1 MLQSFGKSLS
11 DFPPMPKADTSLV
24 PDVESRLI
32 HDEMSYNRPVLA
44 AQHDRMMSTMT
55 SEQRNVYDKIMT
67 RVKEDKPGLFF
78 LYGYGGTG
86 KTFIWRALCAA
97 LRSDGEIVLACA
109 SSGIAALLIPGGRT
123 AHSRFGILFT
133 IDECSMC
140 GVTPNTPLASLLIK
154 AKLIIWDEAP
164 MMHKHC
170 FEALD
175 RSLRDVLKTVDKRN
189 KDIPFGGKVVVLGG
203 DFRQILPVMLGST
216 RPEFVN
222 ASINSSHLW
231 RYCEVLTLTKN
242 MRLLSSASESDI
254 EERKLFSDWV
264 LRVGD
269 GTIGEVNDVDISVV
283 IPSDLLIPS
292 SGNPIA
298 YIVDSTYPNLLG
310 NIGKAEYFQSRAIL
324 APKNTIVEQV
334 NDYVLDLIPGEEK
347 IYLSYDTPY
356 HKNIDGDAV
365 DDIHT
370 PEFLNTIVAS
380 KLPNHRLRLK
390 VGAPVMLLRNMDQSL
405 GLCNGTRLIITKMG
419 KFVLEGRVIS
429 GSNIGE
435 KVFIPRLSLTPS
447 DNRIP
452 FKFKR
457 RQFPISVSFSMTINK
472 SQGQSLEHVGVYLPG
487 GLKILINDDDD
498 DDIDV
503 ASNVVYREVFRNGAV
518 CLPNMFGGDFGDQIG
533 RYAILTNPKSN
544 KFEVLVDRVN
554 RAFFSQRDGKRF
566 VTFTESIL
574 VPGLPW
580 FLLMNLQATFDDYLP
595 PITSLLAYR
604 HNITDMVLDFE
615 KKLTEYDVTKG
626 CMILLYTGNVPQML
640 DTLKTT
646 VNIIDDCGNLWV
658 CELNFATFP
667 YEHFKIGRRWNR
679 FVEARRLREGVKIR
693 RGCSDGWVT

>member
-1 MLQSFGKSLS
+1 MTHEQLKAYALAELETMLQSFGKSLS
-11 DFPPMPKADTSLV
+11 DFPPMPKADASLV

-86 KTFIWRALCAA
+86 KTFWRVLCAA

-123 AHSRFGILFT
+123 AHSRFGIPFT

-140 GVTPNTPLASLLIK
+140 GVTPNTPLASLPIK

-203 DFRQILPVMLGST
+203 DFRQILPVMPGST
-216 RPEFVN
+216 RPEVVN

-269 GTIGEVNDVDISVV
+269 GTIGEINDVDISVV

-298 YIVDSTYPNLLG
+298 SIVDSTYPNLLG
-310 NIGKAEYFQSRAIL
+310 NIGKAEYFQSKAIL

-356 HKNIDGDAV
+356 HKNIDGDVV

-380 KLPNHRLRLK
+380 GLPNHRLRLK
-390 VGAPVMLLRNMDQSL
+390 VGASVMLLRNMDQSL

-457 RQFPISVSFSMTINK
+457 RQFPISVSFAMTINK
-472 SQGQSLEHVGVYLPG
+472 SEGQSLEHVGVYLPSPIFSYG
-487 GLKILINDDDD
+487 QLYVAISRVTSRVGLKILINDDDG

-503 ASNVVYREVFRNGAV
+503 ASNVVYREVFRNV
-518 CLPNMFGGDFGDQIG
+518 
-533 RYAILTNPKSN
+533 
-544 KFEVLVDRVN
+544 
-554 RAFFSQRDGKRF
+554 
-566 VTFTESIL
+566 
-574 VPGLPW
+574 
-580 FLLMNLQATFDDYLP
+580 
-595 PITSLLAYR
+595 
-604 HNITDMVLDFE
+604 
-615 KKLTEYDVTKG
+615 
-626 CMILLYTGNVPQML
+626 
-640 DTLKTT
+640 
-646 VNIIDDCGNLWV
+646 
-658 CELNFATFP
+658 
-667 YEHFKIGRRWNR
+667 
-679 FVEARRLREGVKIR
+679 
-693 RGCSDGWVT
+693 

>member
-1 MLQSFGKSLS
+1 MNLQATFDDYLPPITSLLAYRHNITNMILLYTGNVPQMLDTLKTTVNIIDDCGNLWVCELNFVTFPYEHFKIGRRWNRFVEARRLREGVKIIGDLRLTHEQLKAYALAELETMLQSFGKSLS
-11 DFPPMPKADTSLV
+11 DFPPMPKADASLV

-109 SSGIAALLIPGGRT
+109 SSGIAALLIPDGRT
-123 AHSRFGILFT
+123 AHSRFSIPFT
-133 IDECSMC
+133 IDKCSMC
-140 GVTPNTPLASLLIK
+140 GVTPNTPLASLPIK

-203 DFRQILPVMLGST
+203 DFRQILPVMPGST
-216 RPEFVN
+216 RPEVVN

-254 EERKLFSDWV
+254 EGRKLFSDWV

-269 GTIGEVNDVDISVV
+269 GTIGDGTIGEINDVDISVV

-298 YIVDSTYPNLLG
+298 SIVDSTYPNLLG
-310 NIGKAEYFQSRAIL
+310 NIGKVEYFQSKAIL
-324 APKNTIVEQV
+324 APKNAIVEQV

-356 HKNIDGDAV
+356 HKNIDGDVV

-370 PEFLNTIVAS
+370 PEFLNTFVAS
-380 KLPNHRLRLK
+380 GLPNHRLQLK
-390 VGAPVMLLRNMDQSL
+390 VGASVMLLRNMDQSL

-457 RQFPISVSFSMTINK
+457 RQFPISVSFAMTINK
-472 SQGQSLEHVGVYLPG
+472 SEGQSLEHVGVYLPSPIFSYG
-487 GLKILINDDDD
+487 QLYVAISQGWFKN
-498 DDIDV
+498 ID
-503 ASNVVYREVFRNGAV
+503 
-518 CLPNMFGGDFGDQIG
+518 
-533 RYAILTNPKSN
+533 
-544 KFEVLVDRVN
+544 
-554 RAFFSQRDGKRF
+554 
-566 VTFTESIL
+566 
-574 VPGLPW
+574 
-580 FLLMNLQATFDDYLP
+580 
-595 PITSLLAYR
+595 
-604 HNITDMVLDFE
+604 
-615 KKLTEYDVTKG
+615 
-626 CMILLYTGNVPQML
+626 
-640 DTLKTT
+640 
-646 VNIIDDCGNLWV
+646 
-658 CELNFATFP
+658 
-667 YEHFKIGRRWNR
+667 
-679 FVEARRLREGVKIR
+679 
-693 RGCSDGWVT
+693 

>member
-1 MLQSFGKSLS
+1 MYYDCRYLSACEAAWRIFSFDINYREPSVERLNYHLENEHSVLYEENDDIEQVIERSHRKTTKFLAWMKANEKYPEARNLTYNQFPTQFVWKEKDHEWTPRRCGFSIGRVHFAPPGSGERFYLRTLLNYIKGLTSFNDIKTVDDVKYNTFKEACFAMGLLDDDKEFIDAIIEASLWGIDLRLTHEQLKAYALAELETMLQSFGKSLS
-11 DFPPMPKADTSLV
+11 DFPPMPKADASLV

-67 RVKEDKPGLFF
+67 RVKEDKSGLFF

-97 LRSDGEIVLACA
+97 LRSDGGIVLACA

-123 AHSRFGILFT
+123 AHSRFGIPFT

-170 FEALD
+170 
-175 RSLRDVLKTVDKRN
+175 N
-189 KDIPFGGKVVVLGG
+189 
-203 DFRQILPVMLGST
+203 PV
-216 RPEFVN
+216 
-222 ASINSSHLW
+222 AS
-231 RYCEVLTLTKN
+231 
-242 MRLLSSASESDI
+242 
-254 EERKLFSDWV
+254 
-264 LRVGD
+264 
-269 GTIGEVNDVDISVV
+269 
-283 IPSDLLIPS
+283 
-292 SGNPIA
+292 
-298 YIVDSTYPNLLG
+298 IVDSTYPNLLG
-310 NIGKAEYFQSRAIL
+310 NIGKAKYFQSRAIL

-334 NDYVLDLIPGEEK
+334 NDYVFNLIPGEEK

-380 KLPNHRLRLK
+380 GFPNHRLRLK

-419 KFVLEGRVIS
+419 KFMLEGRVIS
-429 GSNIGE
+429 GSNIIE

-457 RQFPISVSFSMTINK
+457 RQFPIFVSFAMTINK
-472 SQGQSLEHVGVYLPG
+472 S
-487 GLKILINDDDD
+487 
-498 DDIDV
+498 
-503 ASNVVYREVFRNGAV
+503 
-518 CLPNMFGGDFGDQIG
+518 
-533 RYAILTNPKSN
+533 
-544 KFEVLVDRVN
+544 
-554 RAFFSQRDGKRF
+554 
-566 VTFTESIL
+566 
-574 VPGLPW
+574 
-580 FLLMNLQATFDDYLP
+580 
-595 PITSLLAYR
+595 
-604 HNITDMVLDFE
+604 
-615 KKLTEYDVTKG
+615 
-626 CMILLYTGNVPQML
+626 
-640 DTLKTT
+640 
-646 VNIIDDCGNLWV
+646 
-658 CELNFATFP
+658 
-667 YEHFKIGRRWNR
+667 
-679 FVEARRLREGVKIR
+679 
-693 RGCSDGWVT
+693 